1 MKKQAL
7 LILGASLL
15 TLASC
20 GEETKSSSV
29 EETNSSTEAAV
40 IKVALVTDSG
50 TLNDHNFNQT
60 SWEAVNEW
68 AVANGGGKVENQVV
82 STGSIQT
89 KYYQP
94 TATGGDFTTTER
106 VAAIK
111 AAADWG
117 AKFIV
122 LPGYL
127 FQPVVKIVQ
136 SNKAY
141 KDIHFLALDCVNQD
155 SDNQYAEFTLTDKV
169 SMTQY
174 HEEQAGFMAGY
185 GAVKDGL
192 RKLGFVGGMA
202 VPAVMRYGYGY
213 IQGAEKAA
221 TELGLADSS
230 IDMQYY
236 YAGAF
241 ASTPDATALAK
252 NWYESGT
259 ESIFA
264 CGGAVY
270 NSVTTA
276 LSGITNKEGK
286 SWIGVDTNQ
295 HADTSI
301 KPDGMRDYLLTSAM
315 KGLGESIKSALTDW
329 KNNDYKKFSASLAG
343 KIENLGINE
352 DAVAL
357 PTPTSTGDEG
367 CWGFKSW
374 KVTDYEALVKAMKA
388 GTITVSDDTAN
399 KPTVSK
405 VKVTYHG

>member
-1 MKKQAL
+1 MKKSAL
-7 LILGASLL
+7 LLISASLL

-20 GEETKSSSV
+20 SNDKPEDTNKSTTDDGV
-29 EETNSSTEAAV
+29 LK
-40 IKVALVTDSG
+40 IALVTDSG

-60 SWEAVNEW
+60 SWEAVNAW
-68 AVANGGGKVENQVV
+68 AVEVGGGTIDPTDNVV
-82 STGSIQT
+82 KTGTVQTMYYQPSSSTGS
-89 KYYQP
+89 Y
-94 TATGGDFTTTER
+94 TTTER

-111 AAADWG
+111 SAADWG

-136 SNKAY
+136 SNQKY
-141 KDIHFLALDCVNQD
+141 KDINFLALDCVNQD
-155 SDNQYAEFTLTDKV
+155 SDNDYAEFQLTNKV

-192 RKLGFVGGMA
+192 TKLGFIGGMS
-202 VPAVMRYGYGY
+202 VPAVIRYGYGF
-213 IQGAEKAA
+213 IQGAEEAA
-221 TELGLADSS
+221 KELNLADNS

-241 ASTPDATALAK
+241 ASTPEATNFATT
-252 NWYESGT
+252 WYQNGT

-270 NSVTTA
+270 NSVTAA
-276 LSGITNKEGK
+276 LAGTGNEGK

-301 KPDGMRDYLLTSAM
+301 KPDGMNQRLLTSAM
-315 KGLGESIKSALTDW
+315 KGLGESIKAGLTDW
-329 KNNDYKKFSASLAG
+329 KNNNYAFSNTHAG
-343 KIENLGINE
+343 KILNLGVNE

-357 PTPTSTGDEG
+357 PTPEATGDQG
-367 CWGFKSW
+367 CWGFK
-374 KVTDYEALVKAMKA
+374 KFTVAEYNALVAKMKA
-388 GTITVSDDTAN
+388 GTVTVSDDTTAL
-399 KPTVSK
+399 PTVTK
-405 VKVTYHG
+405 VKVTTHN

>member
-7 LILGASLL
+7 LLLGASLL

-20 GEETKSSSV
+20 SPKEDKKSS
-29 EETNSSTEAAV
+29 TSTEDTV

-82 STGSIQT
+82 SSGKIQT

-136 SNKAY
+136 SNKEY

-155 SDNQYAEFTLTDKV
+155 SDNEYKEFTLTSKV

-185 GAVKDGL
+185 GAVKEGL

-202 VPAVMRYGYGY
+202 VPAVMRYGYGF

-221 TELGLADSS
+221 TELSLDADA

-236 YAGAF
+236 YAGQF
-241 ASTPDATALAK
+241 ASTTEATNLSK
-252 NWYESGT
+252 NWYENGT

-276 LSGITNKEGK
+276 LSGIANKTGK

-315 KGLGESIKSALTDW
+315 KGLGTSIKSALTDW
-329 KNNDYKKFSASLAG
+329 KNNNYEKFSDSLAG
-343 KIENLGINE
+343 KIENLGIDE

-367 CWGFKSW
+367 CWGFKNF
-374 KVTDYEALVKAMKA
+374 KLADYDTLVKAMKA
-388 GTITVSDDTAN
+388 KTITVSSDTTN

-405 VKVTYHG
+405 VKVTYHNK